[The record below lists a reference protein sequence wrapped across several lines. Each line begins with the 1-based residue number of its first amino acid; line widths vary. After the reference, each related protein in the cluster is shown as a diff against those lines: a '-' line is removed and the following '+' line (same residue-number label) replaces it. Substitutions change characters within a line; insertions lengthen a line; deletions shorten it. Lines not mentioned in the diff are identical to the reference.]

1 MDREVR
7 FCSRLSTKST
17 IRLLQI
23 SLSNLTIAIGTY
35 IERSTVYTVQSDLSL
50 VPEGI
55 TILSIEEG
63 L

>member
-7 FCSRLSTKST
+7 FCSRLITKIT

-35 IERSTVYTVQSDLSL
+35 IERSTVYTVQSDLRL
-50 VPEGI
+50 VPEVI
-55 TILSIEEG
+55 PIFSIEEG
-63 L
+63 T